1 MKKKHVLLGFIA
13 FVLMACQPEPLKI
26 NFPKTDLPEVA
37 IIPKPV
43 SVDPT
48 HSAFGLHQN
57 ITVSTNLQT
66 DSLQEL
72 SAYLSKSLESL
83 LGNDTIQRE
92 SPFKI
97 HLYILDSIAELDSAE
112 SYQLEIQEEGLHI
125 RSKTTEGVFRGIQ
138 TLLQLIPEKSN
149 DTLAPFKIWPIPSG
163 MIQDAPQYAY
173 RGTMLDVARHFFT
186 VEEVKKHM
194 DILSFYK
201 INVLHLHLSDD
212 QGWRIEIK
220 SWPKLAEVGG
230 QTEVGGTP
238 GGYYT
243 QEDYKEIVAYAQKK
257 FITIV
262 PEIDMPGHTNAAS
275 LAYPLL
281 DGTGKT
287 IKPYTGMRV
296 GFSSFNTRDE
306 AVYAFIDDVV
316 REIAELTPGPYLH
329 IGGDE
334 SHATKKVDYN
344 YFVER
349 VEGIV
354 KSHGKKMMGW
364 DEIATTNLSSETVVQ
379 FWNNTENALKAAQNK
394 NQIVISLAKKMYLD
408 MKYDADS
415 KFGLDWAGLI
425 PVDSAYTW
433 YPDKY
438 VKGLEPKNILGLEA
452 PLWSET
458 ISNSAELEYLAYPRV
473 IGHAELAWSK
483 PEHLNWAEYRK
494 RLGKHT
500 RHLERLNVNFYRSTL
515 VDWE

>member
-1 MKKKHVLLGFIA
+1 MKKKYVFLGFIV
-13 FVLMACQPEPLKI
+13 FVLVACQPEPLKI
-26 NFPKTDLPEVA
+26 NFPKTDLAEVP
-37 IIPKPV
+37 IIPKPI
-43 SVDPT
+43 SVTPT
-48 HSAFGLHQN
+48 HTAFGLHQN
-57 ITVSTNLQT
+57 ITVATNLQI

-72 SAYLSKSLESL
+72 STHLSQSLEAI
-83 LGNDTIQRE
+83 LGKDTLVQE

-97 HLYILDSIAELDSAE
+97 HLDIIDTIAELDAAE
-112 SYQLEIQEEGLHI
+112 SYQLEIKEEDLHI
-125 RSKTTEGVFRGIQ
+125 RSKTVEGAFRGIQ
-138 TLLQLIPEKSN
+138 TLLQLIPEKGN

-163 MIQDAPQYAY
+163 TIQDAPQYNF

-186 VEEVKKHM
+186 VEEVKKHI

-201 INVLHLHLSDD
+201 FNVLHVHLTDD

-220 SWPKLAEVGG
+220 SWPKLAQVGG

-243 QEDYKEIVAYAQKK
+243 QEDYKEIVAYAQEKH
-257 FITIV
+257 ITIV

-316 REIAELTPGPYLH
+316 REIAALTPGPYLH

-334 SHATKKVDYN
+334 SHATKKADYS

-354 KSHGKKMMGW
+354 QSHGKRMMGW
-364 DEIATTNLSSETVVQ
+364 DEVATTNLSPSTVVQ
-379 FWNNTENALKAAQNK
+379 FWNNTENALKAAQNG
-394 NQIVISLAKKMYLD
+394 NQILISLAKKMYLD
-408 MKYDADS
+408 MKYDTDS
-415 KFGLDWAGLI
+415 RFGLDWAGLI
-425 PVDSAYTW
+425 PVDSAYAW
-433 YPDKY
+433 YPDKH
-438 VKGLEPKNILGLEA
+438 VKGLAPKNILGIEA

-483 PEHLNWAEYRK
+483 PEHLNWDEYRK
-494 RLGKHT
+494 RLAKHA
-500 RHLERLNVNFYRSTL
+500 RHLERLNVNFYRSPL